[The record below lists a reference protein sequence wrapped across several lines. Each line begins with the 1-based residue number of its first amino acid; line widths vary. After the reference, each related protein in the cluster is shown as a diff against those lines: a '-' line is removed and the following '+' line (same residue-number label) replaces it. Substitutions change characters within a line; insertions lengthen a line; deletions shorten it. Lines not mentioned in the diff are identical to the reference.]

1 MPLPSTSPNKGA
13 ARTHLPP
20 RRDVERGSRGGT
32 RGGKSYM
39 RRSLSTPRSTF
50 SPTTRSRR
58 RHRLAGFPSVTLTA
72 SRGHHQPR
80 RGGHVMHIAGLW
92 RYPAK
97 SLAGE
102 ALSTAQLTDGGIS
115 GDRIVHVA
123 DPHGPLTGR
132 TRHRLL
138 IIPAATGP
146 DGVPQV
152 ASHPWHSPQ
161 TAEGYA
167 LPPGPAP
174 AWSATPGRNAS
185 TCSACSLPLMVRR
198 PNSAPTSA
206 GSGPICS
213 SAAHRPVVRICQG
226 RAPVRSPCP
235 FASTAGQRA
244 IRPPSTGSIAPCAQ
258 LAASVAR

>member
-138 IIPAATGP
+138 IIPAATGLL
-146 DGVPQV
+146 
-152 ASHPWHSPQ
+152 ASRRWPATRG
-161 TAEGYA
+161 TARKPPRGTRCRRA
-167 LPPGPAP
+167 PRPPGQLPRAGTLRLAQPA
-174 AWSATPGRNAS
+174 R
-185 TCSACSLPLMVRR
+185 C
-198 PNSAPTSA
+198 
-206 GSGPICS
+206 
-213 SAAHRPVVRICQG
+213 H
-226 RAPVRSPCP
+226 
-235 FASTAGQRA
+235 
-244 IRPPSTGSIAPCAQ
+244 
-258 LAASVAR
+258 